1 MSKELRPLTSTLCKQ
16 RHQEYVDY
24 IERNVLTKQ
33 SEVDT
38 SLIVKDTDEFCGKLS
53 IFGGQRQETSQGT
66 INLAVLEEG
75 NHVSGN
81 VIITVTNGIVAG
93 SGTNNTDTT
102 IILKIGTVYLK
113 KDKTY
118 YYNKLGDTAGQGAYL
133 THNGQKFFG
142 KNEERSFV
150 AIADEECSIYVTVG
164 AGQTPTGQAQILI
177 SETSGDTWVQGKKQ
191 IPSLVYPSK
200 IEAVGDNV
208 NELEQ
213 GTIASATGTN
223 NDSNQRVRTK
233 EYIKVV
239 ANTECIIDADG
250 ADEVVV
256 FEYDKS
262 KAKISN
268 TSWES
273 VPHSFTIGEN
283 TRYIRYA
290 FRKKDNSVLTVDSV
304 KDKSKYFSCV
314 EINSSNKNLFEE
326 TYNNKAAKNQYNS
339 IIRGDFTLKENETYT
354 VSFDT
359 NNNGGQVYINE
370 VLFNTAQR
378 RSCNGKRQS
387 LTTTAKS
394 RWNFYR

>member
-38 SLIVKDTDEFCGKLS
+38 SVIARDTDEFYGKLN
-53 IFGGQRQETSQGT
+53 ILGGQRQEKR
-66 INLAVLEEG
+66 EG
-75 NHVSGN
+75 
-81 VIITVTNGIVAG
+81 
-93 SGTNNTDTT
+93 
-102 IILKIGTVYLK
+102 
-113 KDKTY
+113 
-118 YYNKLGDTAGQGAYL
+118 YNKFNIDAITENKYINVGNGVLG
-133 THNGQKFFG
+133 N
-142 KNEERSFV
+142 
-150 AIADEECSIYVTVG
+150 
-164 AGQTPTGQAQILI
+164 
-177 SETSGDTWVQGKKQ
+177 SETSNTSDYIQVVTNKTYKLSYEYDTLIAEGKRGYCFFDENKQ
-191 IPSLVYPSK
+191 YISGSEYTSSNKSTTFVAQQNGYIRFAYDKNCTNIMLTEGSEDKEYEQYGIMPSLDYPSE
-200 IEAVGDNV
+200 IQSVGDVKYNL
-208 NELEQ
+208 EL
-213 GTIASATGTN
+213 GTILAVNGGNADN
-223 NDSNQRVRTK
+223 NTRVRIK

-239 ANTECIIDADG
+239 SGAECIIDAEG
-250 ADEVVV
+250 IDEVVV

>member
-378 RSCNGKRQS
+378 RSCKRPLHRPQTPRS
-387 LTTTAKS
+387 ARNNT
-394 RWNFYR
+394 

>member
-1 MSKELRPLTSTLCKQ
+1 MSKELRPLASTLCRRKY
-16 RHQEYVDY
+16 QEHIDY
-24 IERNVLTKQ
+24 LERNVLTKQ

-38 SLIVKDTDEFCGKLS
+38 SVIARDTDEFYGKLN
-53 IFGGQRQETSQGT
+53 ILGGQRQEKR
-66 INLAVLEEG
+66 EG
-75 NHVSGN
+75 
-81 VIITVTNGIVAG
+81 
-93 SGTNNTDTT
+93 
-102 IILKIGTVYLK
+102 
-113 KDKTY
+113 
-118 YYNKLGDTAGQGAYL
+118 YNKFNIDAITENKYINVGNGVLG
-133 THNGQKFFG
+133 N
-142 KNEERSFV
+142 
-150 AIADEECSIYVTVG
+150 
-164 AGQTPTGQAQILI
+164 
-177 SETSGDTWVQGKKQ
+177 SETSNTSDYIQVVTNKTYKLSYEYDTLIAEGKRGYCFFDENKQ
-191 IPSLVYPSK
+191 YISGSEYTSSNKSTTFVAQQNGYIRFAYDKNCTNIMLTEGSEDKEYEQYGIMPSLDYPSE
-200 IEAVGDNV
+200 IQSVGDVKYNL
-208 NELEQ
+208 EL
-213 GTIASATGTN
+213 GTILAVNGGNADN
-223 NDSNQRVRTK
+223 NTRVRIK

-239 ANTECIIDADG
+239 SGAECIIDAEG
-250 ADEVVV
+250 IDEVVV